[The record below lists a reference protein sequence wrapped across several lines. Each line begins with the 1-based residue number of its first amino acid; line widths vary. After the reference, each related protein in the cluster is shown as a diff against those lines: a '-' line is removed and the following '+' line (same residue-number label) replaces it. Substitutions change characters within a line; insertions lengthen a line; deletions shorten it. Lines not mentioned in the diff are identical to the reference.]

1 MRLFLMAAACAC
13 VPLVAGQLD
22 VQDLLRRSVA
32 ATQRDW
38 KEAPNFSFL
47 EHDVDQKLDSNG
59 GVKSRVEKS
68 YEVTMIEGSPYNR
81 LVRVNGKPLSAAQDQ
96 DERRKMDAER
106 KRRSGESR
114 GARSKRVAKYERERR
129 QDEAML
135 REMVEA
141 FDYKLVGEETV
152 NGRAAYVLAA
162 TPKHGYVPKS
172 RDAKVL
178 TGMKGKLWIDKADT
192 QWVKVEAE
200 VVRPVSFYAVATV
213 SPGTRFVL
221 EQEPVEPG
229 IWMVK
234 HFAVH
239 VNSSVFW
246 ISRNSNEDD
255 RYSDYRRV
263 NGESASAVSH

>member
-1 MRLFLMAAACAC
+1 MKIFLLAAACVG
-13 VPLVAGQLD
+13 VPLIAGPVD
-22 VQDLLRRSVA
+22 VQDLLKRSVE

-38 KEAPNFSFL
+38 KEAPNFTFL
-47 EHDVDQKLDSNG
+47 AHDIDQKLDSSG
-59 GVKSRVEKS
+59 RVKSRIEKT
-68 YEVTMIEGSPYNR
+68 YQVTMIDGSPYER
-81 LVRVNGKPLSAAQDQ
+81 LVSVNGEPLNPSQDHE
-96 DERRKMDAER
+96 ERRKQDVER
-106 KRRSGESR
+106 KLRSGESPS
-114 GARSKRVAKYERERR
+114 ARAKRVAKYERERR

-135 REMVEA
+135 REMVAA
-141 FDYKLVGEETV
+141 FDYKLAGEEIV
-152 NGRAAYVLAA
+152 NGRATYILSA
-162 TPKHGYVPKS
+162 TPKAGYVPKS

-192 QWVKVEAE
+192 QWVKVEGE

-234 HFAVH
+234 HFSVH
-239 VNSSVFW
+239 VNSSILW

-255 RYSDYRRV
+255 HYSGYHRV
-263 NGESASAVSH
+263 AGQSARDVSH